1 MVLCSAPRPSQSVCR
16 RAVFLHDL
24 GCDLH
29 QPTDYEFP
37 PSRRIPVVHPKRR
50 ELKEGNSN
58 TLFLELK
65 SGPFRPP
72 PWRVH
77 FPGHGSRSHGLIGSM
92 QPASLYLAGSVRG
105 PDTAQISRGK
115 IDRLPR
121 TPAGFASPVLD
132 DLGLCSHLPA
142 PGRVGLTSG
151 SCPSGRG
158 FCSTL
163 PSESARRRPRASLT
177 LRSHQVGK
185 GLAPPSC

>member
-1 MVLCSAPRPSQSVCR
+1 MVLCSAPHPSQSVCR

-65 SGPFRPP
+65 SGPFRSP

-92 QPASLYLAGSVRG
+92 QSASCIWRAQSGVRTRQRSPEVRSTAFPAHL
-105 PDTAQISRGK
+105 PD
-115 IDRLPR
+115 
-121 TPAGFASPVLD
+121 FASPVLD

-158 FCSTL
+158 F
-163 PSESARRRPRASLT
+163 APRFLQNPPDDA
-177 LRSHQVGK
+177 
-185 GLAPPSC
+185 LAPG